1 MSLTAQYP
9 HVRTRTLRNRIIG
22 VALSVVAALGTGAVV
37 ASPAQAASVW
47 DRVAACESGGNWS
60 INTGNGFYG
69 GLQFTHQTW
78 IGNGGGAYASNANHA
93 SKAAQITVARRV
105 LTSQGPGAWPVCS
118 RQAGLTRSN
127 GGLGSSFTVS
137 RSVTRHAISHRLV
150 VDGVLGPLTRASA
163 RRHGVQIYPV
173 RALQHRLHVR
183 ADGALGPITVR
194 ALQRYLNAR

>member
-1 MSLTAQYP
+1 M
-9 HVRTRTLRNRIIG
+9 
-22 VALSVVAALGTGAVV
+22 VAALGTGAVV

-47 DRVAACESGGNWS
+47 DGVAACESGGNWS

-69 GLQFTHQTW
+69 GLQFTHSTW
-78 IGNGGGAYASNANHA
+78 IGNGGGAYASNANQA

-105 LTSQGPGAWPVCS
+105 LANQGPGAWPVCS
-118 RQAGLTRSN
+118 RRAGLTRSN
-127 GGLGSSFTVS
+127 GGSGSSFTVS
-137 RSVTRHAISHRLV
+137 RSMVRHHVVSHHNGALA

-183 ADGALGPITVR
+183 VDGALGPITVR